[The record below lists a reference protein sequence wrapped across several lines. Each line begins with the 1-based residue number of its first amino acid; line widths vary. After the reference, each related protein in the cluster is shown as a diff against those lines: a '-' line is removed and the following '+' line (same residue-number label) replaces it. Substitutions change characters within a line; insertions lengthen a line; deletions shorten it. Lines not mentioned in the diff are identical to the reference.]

1 MANRI
6 DRCAETFPKLFER
19 PPVTNEGK
27 DPEFMKVMQRY
38 IFGDIWHA
46 GPLDERMRGLCEIA
60 AMTARHTLPAL
71 KNHIRSAFNAGC
83 TALEIREAVY
93 QCAPFTGFPHVMEAL
108 VVMNEVFE
116 EKGLE
121 IPLHSDEEMIPEEDR
136 LSVGEERM
144 ASMTAEDLTDRFRDL
159 PAPYDEMLP
168 YMLSAYG
175 FGDFTGRGILSTK
188 ERSLLILI
196 ILTASDTPGLLKPFA
211 DGYLKNGGT
220 SEEILCALVQA
231 SPYMGL
237 ARLLGALEEIRDLLI
252 V

>member
-1 MANRI
+1 MSDANDSKDLDKYGVWVKDAPKDIKGEDLPENALDDI
-6 DRCAETFPKLFER
+6 DLPSDDDMFKDIDFP
-19 PPVTNEGK
+19 
-27 DPEFMKVMQRY
+27 
-38 IFGDIWHA
+38 
-46 GPLDERMRGLCEIA
+46 
-60 AMTARHTLPAL
+60 
-71 KNHIRSAFNAGC
+71 
-83 TALEIREAVY
+83 
-93 QCAPFTGFPHVMEAL
+93 
-108 VVMNEVFE
+108 
-116 EKGLE
+116 
-121 IPLHSDEEMIPEEDR
+121 
-136 LSVGEERM
+136 
-144 ASMTAEDLTDRFRDL
+144 MTAEDLTDRFHDF
-159 PAPYDEMLP
+159 PAPYDEILP

-211 DGYLKNGGT
+211 EGYLKSGGT